1 MYCTKCGALVDE
13 KNLVCK
19 ECGESHKDIASRKES
34 ELEKF
39 IEVTDDESSKK

>member
-19 ECGESHKDIASRKES
+19 ECGELYGDIALRKES
-34 ELEKF
+34 ELKKF
-39 IEVTDDESSKK
+39 NEVTDDESSKK